1 VHVAAA
7 LGFDF
12 KLYIIYTQYYN
23 TPHKLYLIQKRCTT
37 PLFIRGLLSGLGAY
51 ILMYCCTYNNPISNE
66 WSMHLYNTHTRH
78 TRNIY
83 ILYIVTFNELYR
95 TRGVQR
101 VAQHHIMY
109 I

>member
-1 VHVAAA
+1 MHAAAA

-23 TPHKLYLIQKRCTT
+23 TPHKLYLIQKRGTT
-37 PLFIRGLLSGLGAY
+37 LLFIRGLLSGLGAY

-66 WSMHLYNTHTRH
+66 WSMHLYNTQTHETYIY
-78 TRNIY
+78 IY
-83 ILYIVTFNELYR
+83 ILYIVKLNVLYR
-95 TRGVQR
+95 GS
-101 VAQHHIMY
+101 AKSGSAPYY